1 MKTGLFQRDD
11 LLRHAHLLITKSDFT
26 HEDNARANALMS
38 LAEKLGDGKPALP
51 GDGAETRALTTYLRT
66 GKIEGRDLGVGT
78 PTQTTATNVLV
89 QQGFYDKLAVALK
102 AYDALFNDDV
112 AEVIETDTGAPLVY
126 PSLDDTANAAQV
138 VTEGDADPTN
148 VDPITAATLGT
159 PSTYR
164 TGLIKCSR
172 ELAED
177 SRIPIADILAQAF
190 AIRIGRGVGP
200 ALVSALLSA
209 AKVGPTANG
218 SAANSGGSE
227 TGVESIGWT
236 DLVDL
241 VKSVDP
247 AYRSA
252 RKCGWLMNDDT
263 LLALDSVITKQGLP
277 MVKPLYDAEGRRLLL
292 GYPVGICPSMP
303 DIGAGKTPI
312 AFGAT
317 GYFITRLVRN
327 STRIAV
333 LEERF
338 AELGQIAYRAQ
349 TRANGTLLAVT
360 STNSPVKL
368 LQNASL

>member
-1 MKTGLFQRDD
+1 MRNGLFQRDD
-11 LLRHAHLLITKSDFT
+11 LLRHAHLLITKSDFS
-26 HEDNARANALMS
+26 HEDNARANALMN
-38 LAEKLGDGKPALP
+38 LAEKVGDGKPGLP
-51 GDGAETRALTTYLRT
+51 GDGAETRALTHYLRT

-78 PTQTTATNVLV
+78 PTQTTATNMLV

-102 AYDALFNDDV
+102 AFDALFDSDV

-126 PSLDDTANAAQV
+126 PSLDDTANAATV
-138 VTEGDADPTN
+138 VAEGSPDPTN
-148 VDPITAATLGT
+148 VDPITAATMGI

-164 TGLIKCSR
+164 TGLINCSR

-177 SRIPIADILAQAF
+177 SRIPIADVLAQAF
-190 AIRIGRGVGP
+190 AIRVGRGVGP
-200 ALVSALLSA
+200 ALVTALLGA
-209 AKVGPTANG
+209 AKVGATATG
-218 SAANSGGSE
+218 SAANTGGSE
-227 TGVESIGWT
+227 TGKTTIGWA
-236 DLVDL
+236 DLVAL

-247 AYRSA
+247 AYRSTQ
-252 RKCGWLMNDDT
+252 KVNWLMNDNT
-263 LLALDSVITKQGLP
+263 LLALDSVITRQGLP
-277 MVKPLYDAEGRRLLL
+277 MVKPFYDAEGHRLLL
-292 GYPVGICPSMP
+292 GRPVAICPSMP
-303 DIGAGKTPI
+303 DIGAGATPI

-327 STRIAV
+327 STRITV

-368 LQNASL
+368 LQMASS